1 MLPQVGTQDYL
12 ARLIQH
18 LQTNLPDIDLDKNVF
33 LGILLCL
40 IAGQRNLIVD
50 VNIEDDVEDDD
61 ESDHGAGTKSKA
73 KERERRFHSRLER
86 VCQMCE
92 IVSHASI
99 VSMGRTES
107 DRLVSAIQDLLT
119 SIRHRG

>member
-50 VNIEDDVEDDD
+50 VDIEDDVDDDD
-61 ESDHGAGTKSKA
+61 ERDHDAGTKSKA
-73 KERERRFHSRLER
+73 KERERRFQSRLER